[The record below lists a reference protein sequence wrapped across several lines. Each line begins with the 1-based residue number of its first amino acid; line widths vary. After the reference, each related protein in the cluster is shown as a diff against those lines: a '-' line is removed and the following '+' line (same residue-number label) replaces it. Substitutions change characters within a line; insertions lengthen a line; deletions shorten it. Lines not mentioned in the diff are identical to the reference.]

1 MDNIIVYDMIDI
13 NSYIETLK
21 PETFN
26 GIVGVDINRFNIEFI
41 KLLAGIYKLAD
52 ANVNKLSDKLKKIK
66 TIHTYIPEEEDEEQ
80 IDIENIILEVKNTLA
95 ILLLLY
101 NDLYEVFVK
110 FYNAVMTILT
120 NINNQEY
127 KLKICTREYK
137 ILQIDNM
144 TGKIN

>member
-1 MDNIIVYDMIDI
+1 M
-13 NSYIETLK
+13 
-21 PETFN
+21 
-26 GIVGVDINRFNIEFI
+26 
-41 KLLAGIYKLAD
+41 LAGIYKLAD

-120 NINNQEY
+120 NINNSDSTVYE
-127 KLKICTREYK
+127 
-137 ILQIDNM
+137 QIFNSI
-144 TGKIN
+144 K